1 MKFSKACLGIS
12 MGILLPMFAYAGNW
26 WITPTSKDVAKD
38 GGSFSINIS
47 NETDDALEYT
57 AGADEDWISIGARNN
72 NNTTVNVNINQS
84 SSSIYSRSGY
94 VTVSAFLSGQTHNY
108 VNSKGY
114 CRCYVTQAGHG
125 ASFSPSDVS
134 FEGTNS
140 IATITVSVHSG
151 ISWQLNSSESW
162 LSLDSAYGTGS
173 KVIRLFAERN
183 ESGASRTAT
192 VKIYDNGVV
201 CANPY
206 SLEIT
211 QLPMPPSHS
220 ITYKNTMGADNPNP
234 TIYNEGDSFVF
245 EPLESTGGYCF
256 NGWVPS
262 RIDKT
267 DTQDINV
274 SANWTPI
281 NYTITYDANGGVGEM
296 ESTLATYDLAT
307 SISSNIFTWANHRF
321 VGWATN
327 AMGDVIYAA
336 GETVSNLTSIAN
348 GEVTLYAKWE
358 DYLDPPVFTPPSG
371 TVFDDRLSISIVC
384 ASTDATIHYTLD
396 GTDPTGESPVY
407 SRFRITGKTTV
418 KAIAVLGD
426 VISDIAVAEYAK
438 GHCTDP
444 VVSPANGSSFEHSNQ
459 EVSIEWSASDGVLR
473 YTLDGSDPT
482 PESPIYEGPFSI
494 SESTTVKAKVF
505 SDIYFDSSV
514 VTANFVRIWVDVP
527 APQINAVSSFTG
539 SKTKVSLSCDM
550 DNATIRYTLNGNDP
564 NSHSAKYSGPFYVH
578 ESCVLKA
585 YASLPDYRN
594 SVIATQEIVK
604 VWGIGDTMGKP
615 DHAFATTG
623 SGGCGWVRVVDAMAP
638 NGEAMKSGAITHNQS
653 SILSTK
659 VMGPGTL
666 SFAWKA
672 SCENDPDYEW
682 DHAEFK
688 VDGEVVRRICGETQW
703 QTENIQIMGDGE
715 HTIEWWYIKDDVE
728 SAGDDAV
735 WVAGYV
741 WTSLYTA
748 TRTSG
753 APVPYAWLVLHDPE
767 IIDEYEIYEASAN
780 KKAANGRRVWEC
792 YVVGLDPNDS
802 TNDFRITSF
811 PMKANGIPD
820 LENLSFEPTQDK
832 WNVHSARPVLKG
844 RSSLD
849 TGDWYVV
856 PESGN
861 PDFRFFKME
870 VELP

>member
-274 SANWTPI
+274 SANW
-281 NYTITYDANGGVGEM
+281 
-296 ESTLATYDLAT
+296 
-307 SISSNIFTWANHRF
+307 
-321 VGWATN
+321 
-327 AMGDVIYAA
+327 
-336 GETVSNLTSIAN
+336 
-348 GEVTLYAKWE
+348 
-358 DYLDPPVFTPPSG
+358 
-371 TVFDDRLSISIVC
+371 
-384 ASTDATIHYTLD
+384 
-396 GTDPTGESPVY
+396 
-407 SRFRITGKTTV
+407 
-418 KAIAVLGD
+418 
-426 VISDIAVAEYAK
+426 
-438 GHCTDP
+438 
-444 VVSPANGSSFEHSNQ
+444 
-459 EVSIEWSASDGVLR
+459 
-473 YTLDGSDPT
+473 
-482 PESPIYEGPFSI
+482 
-494 SESTTVKAKVF
+494 
-505 SDIYFDSSV
+505 
-514 VTANFVRIWVDVP
+514 
-527 APQINAVSSFTG
+527 
-539 SKTKVSLSCDM
+539 
-550 DNATIRYTLNGNDP
+550 
-564 NSHSAKYSGPFYVH
+564 
-578 ESCVLKA
+578 
-585 YASLPDYRN
+585 
-594 SVIATQEIVK
+594 
-604 VWGIGDTMGKP
+604 
-615 DHAFATTG
+615 
-623 SGGCGWVRVVDAMAP
+623 
-638 NGEAMKSGAITHNQS
+638 
-653 SILSTK
+653 
-659 VMGPGTL
+659 
-666 SFAWKA
+666 
-672 SCENDPDYEW
+672 
-682 DHAEFK
+682 
-688 VDGEVVRRICGETQW
+688 
-703 QTENIQIMGDGE
+703 
-715 HTIEWWYIKDDVE
+715 
-728 SAGDDAV
+728 
-735 WVAGYV
+735 
-741 WTSLYTA
+741 
-748 TRTSG
+748 
-753 APVPYAWLVLHDPE
+753 
-767 IIDEYEIYEASAN
+767 
-780 KKAANGRRVWEC
+780 
-792 YVVGLDPNDS
+792 
-802 TNDFRITSF
+802 
-811 PMKANGIPD
+811 
-820 LENLSFEPTQDK
+820 
-832 WNVHSARPVLKG
+832 
-844 RSSLD
+844 
-849 TGDWYVV
+849 
-856 PESGN
+856 
-861 PDFRFFKME
+861 
-870 VELP
+870 